1 MSGTGGDVPMR
12 TDSQGPTTLIVAIFF
27 GALTFVVIALRLVAR
42 IGILHS
48 VGLDDGLCADS
59 RNILLLNLL
68 PVLILIAAG
77 CTWAFMVCN
86 IIGRLP
92 DPWLMTHVDPI
103 QALVMVWVTT
113 SRSCSPSLVR

>member
-48 VGLDDGLCADS
+48 VGLDDGSCACS
-59 RNILLLNLL
+59 REGRLLIFLT
-68 PVLILIAAG
+68 VLIIIAAG

-92 DPWLMTHVDPI
+92 IP
-103 QALVMVWVTT
+103 
-113 SRSCSPSLVR
+113 